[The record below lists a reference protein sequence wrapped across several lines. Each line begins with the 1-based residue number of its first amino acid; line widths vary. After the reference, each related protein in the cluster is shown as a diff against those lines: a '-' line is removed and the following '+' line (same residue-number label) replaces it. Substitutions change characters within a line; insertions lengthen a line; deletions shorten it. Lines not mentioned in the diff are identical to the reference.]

1 MPVIS
6 IELGPVSAETR
17 AKLISTLTKT
27 AADVTN
33 IPPEKF
39 IVLIKE
45 YPKDAIGVGGI
56 QLSKLV

>member
-17 AKLISTLTKT
+17 AELISTVTKT
-27 AADVTN
+27 AADVTK

-39 IVLIKE
+39 IVLINE
-45 YPKDAIGVGGI
+45 YPRDAIGVGGI
-56 QLSKLV
+56 QLSKLL